1 MKRWLSI
8 ALTLCLL
15 LAAQSRASAADCA
28 VQHTVKAG
36 ENLFRIGLK
45 YGVSWR
51 IIAQA
56 NNLANPNLISI
67 GQVLCIPNAA
77 ATPTPSATATPSGTS
92 TPAPATAT
100 PVPYT
105 GKVPMIRIA
114 GVVRDQTVTL
124 QAWDFPPGQTF
135 DVLMGAMGT
144 RGVNGTKAAT
154 QDSGS
159 GSFTAT
165 YSIPAVLRG
174 SSQISIRLQ
183 SAFGYYSFNWF
194 YNNTTP

>member
-1 MKRWLSI
+1 
-8 ALTLCLL
+8 
-15 LAAQSRASAADCA
+15 
-28 VQHTVKAG
+28 
-36 ENLFRIGLK
+36 
-45 YGVSWR
+45 
-51 IIAQA
+51 
-56 NNLANPNLISI
+56 
-67 GQVLCIPNAA
+67 
-77 ATPTPSATATPSGTS
+77 
-92 TPAPATAT
+92 
-100 PVPYT
+100 
-105 GKVPMIRIA
+105 MIRIA